1 MAATGTAIPRL
12 QARYRES
19 AAQTLMTEFA
29 YSNVME
35 IPRITKVAVNIGL
48 GEALENANA
57 IESATKDLLAITGQ
71 RPYVRRARK
80 AISNFKLRENNPIGL
95 SLTLRG
101 DRMWEFL
108 DRLINAAL
116 PRTRDFHG
124 VTADA
129 FDGRGNYSLGLTEQV
144 IFPEL
149 SFDQVDRV
157 RGMQINVVTTAKTDA
172 EGRRL
177 LELLG
182 MPFVKKQ

>member
-1 MAATGTAIPRL
+1 MVSTPTLPRL
-12 QARYRES
+12 QQRYREGI
-19 AAQTLMTEFA
+19 AQQLMTEFN
-29 YSNVME
+29 YENVMQV
-35 IPRITKVAVNIGL
+35 PRITKVAVNIGL

-57 IESATKDLLAITGQ
+57 VESATKDLLAITGQ
-71 RPYVRRARK
+71 RPYVRRAKK

-101 DRMWEFL
+101 NRMWEFL
-108 DRLINAAL
+108 DRLMNAAL
-116 PRTRDFHG
+116 PRVRDFHG
-124 VTADA
+124 VPTDA

-149 SFDQVDRV
+149 SFDQVDRI
-157 RGMQINVVTTAKTDA
+157 RGLQINVVTTAKTDA

-182 MPFVKKQ
+182 MPFAKKQ

>member
-1 MAATGTAIPRL
+1 MAATATDIPRL
-12 QARYRES
+12 QARYREN
-19 AAQTLMTEFA
+19 AAQVLMTEFG

-35 IPRITKVAVNIGL
+35 IPRVTKVAVNIGL

-71 RPYVRRARK
+71 RPYVRRAKK

-172 EGRRL
+172 EAKAL
-177 LELLG
+177 LAAFKF
-182 MPFVKKQ
+182 PFKA

>member
-1 MAATGTAIPRL
+1 MAATATDRSRL
-12 QARYRES
+12 QLRFRES
-19 AAQTLMTEFA
+19 VMPQLMTDFN

-71 RPYVRRARK
+71 RAYVRRAKK
-80 AISNFKLRENNPIGL
+80 AISNFKLRENNPIGV

-101 DRMWEFL
+101 DRMWEFM

-116 PRTRDFHG
+116 PRVRDFHG
-124 VTADA
+124 VPVDA
-129 FDGRGNYSLGLTEQV
+129 FDGRGNYSLGLTEQT

-149 SFDQVDRV
+149 GFDQVDRV
-157 RGMQINVVTTAKTDA
+157 RGLQINVVTTAKTDA

-182 MPFVKKQ
+182 MPFVKQ

>member
-1 MAATGTAIPRL
+1 MVSSTLPRL
-12 QARYRES
+12 QQRYRETI
-19 AAQTLMTEFA
+19 AQQLMSEFN

-57 IESATKDLLAITGQ
+57 VESATKDLMAITGQ
-71 RPYVRRARK
+71 RPYVRRAKK

-116 PRTRDFHG
+116 PRVRDFHG

-149 SFDQVDRV
+149 SFDQVDRI
-157 RGMQINVVTTAKTDA
+157 RGLQVNVVTTAKTDA

>member
-1 MAATGTAIPRL
+1 MRPRMQL
-12 QARYRES
+12 RYRETI
-19 AAQTLMTEFA
+19 APQLMSELG
-29 YSNVME
+29 YSNVMQVPHIE
-35 IPRITKVAVNIGL
+35 KIAVNIGL

-57 IESATKDLLAITGQ
+57 IEAATKDLMAITGQ

-108 DRLINAAL
+108 DRLISAAL
-116 PRTRDFHG
+116 PRVRDFHG
-124 VTADA
+124 VSDEA

-157 RGMQINVVTTAKTDA
+157 RGLQVNIVTSAKTDA
-172 EGRRL
+172 EGKRL

-182 MPFVKKQ
+182 MPFVRK

>member
-1 MAATGTAIPRL
+1 MTTMTPTVRPRM
-12 QARYRES
+12 QRRYRETIAPQLIS
-19 AAQTLMTEFA
+19 ELGYT
-29 YSNVME
+29 NVMQV
-35 IPRITKVAVNIGL
+35 PRIEKIAVNIGL

-57 IESATKDLLAITGQ
+57 IEAATKDLMAITGQ

-108 DRLINAAL
+108 DRLISAAL
-116 PRTRDFHG
+116 PRVRDFHG
-124 VTADA
+124 VSVEA

-157 RGMQINVVTTAKTDA
+157 RGLQINIVTSAKTDA
-172 EGRRL
+172 EGKRL

-182 MPFVKKQ
+182 MPFVRK

>member
-1 MAATGTAIPRL
+1 MVSTPTLPRL
-12 QARYRES
+12 QQRYRES
-19 AAQTLMTEFA
+19 IAPQLMTDFN

-57 IESATKDLLAITGQ
+57 VESATKDLLAITGQ
-71 RPYVRRARK
+71 RPYVRRAKK

-116 PRTRDFHG
+116 PRVRDFHG
-124 VTADA
+124 VTPDA
-129 FDGRGNYSLGLTEQV
+129 FDGRGNYSLGLPEQI
-144 IFPEL
+144 IFPEV
-149 SFDQVDRV
+149 SFDQVERV
-157 RGMQINVVTTAKTDA
+157 RGMQINIITSARTDE
-172 EGRRL
+172 EGKRL

-182 MPFVKKQ
+182 MPFAK

>member
-1 MAATGTAIPRL
+1 MPATATERPRM
-12 QARYRES
+12 QMRYRES
-19 AAQTLMTEFA
+19 VSQQLMADFSYA
-29 YSNVME
+29 NVME
-35 IPRITKVAVNIGL
+35 IPRISKVAVNIGL

-71 RPYVRRARK
+71 RPYVRRAKK

-116 PRTRDFHG
+116 PRVRDFHG
-124 VTADA
+124 VPLDA

-149 SFDQVDRV
+149 NFDQVDRV
-157 RGMQINVVTTAKTDA
+157 RGLQINVVTTAKTDA

-182 MPFVKKQ
+182 MPFVKK

>member
-1 MAATGTAIPRL
+1 MVSTPTLPRL
-12 QARYRES
+12 QQRYREGIS
-19 AAQTLMTEFA
+19 QQLMTEFN
-29 YSNVME
+29 YENVMQ

-57 IESATKDLLAITGQ
+57 VESATKDLLAITGQ
-71 RPYVRRARK
+71 RPYVRRAKK

-101 DRMWEFL
+101 NRMWEFL
-108 DRLINAAL
+108 DRLMNAAL
-116 PRTRDFHG
+116 PRVRDFHG
-124 VTADA
+124 VPTDA

-149 SFDQVDRV
+149 SFDQVDRI
-157 RGMQINVVTTAKTDA
+157 RGLQINVVTTAKTDA

>member
-1 MAATGTAIPRL
+1 MAATATDIPRL
-12 QARYRES
+12 QARYREN
-19 AAQTLMTEFA
+19 AAQVLMTEFG

-35 IPRITKVAVNIGL
+35 IPRVTKVAVNIGL

-71 RPYVRRARK
+71 RPYVRRAKK

-182 MPFVKKQ
+182 MPFVKK

>member
-1 MAATGTAIPRL
+1 MTSTTTDRSRL
-12 QARYRES
+12 EMRYRES
-19 AAQTLMTEFA
+19 VAQQLMTDFN
-29 YSNVME
+29 YGNVME

-71 RPYVRRARK
+71 RPYVRRAKK

-116 PRTRDFHG
+116 PRVRDFHG

-157 RGMQINVVTTAKTDA
+157 RGLQINVVTTAKTDA

-182 MPFVKKQ
+182 MPFVKK

>member
-1 MAATGTAIPRL
+1 MVSVTERPRMQL
-12 QARYRES
+12 RYRES
-19 AAQTLMTEFA
+19 IAQQLMADFS

-57 IESATKDLLAITGQ
+57 VESATKDLMAITGQ
-71 RPYVRRARK
+71 RPYVRRAKK

-116 PRTRDFHG
+116 PRVRDFHG

-149 SFDQVDRV
+149 SFDQVDRI
-157 RGMQINVVTTAKTDA
+157 RGLQVNVVTTAKTDA

>member
-1 MAATGTAIPRL
+1 MVSSTLPRL
-12 QARYRES
+12 QQRYRES
-19 AAQTLMTEFA
+19 IAQQLMSEFQ

-57 IESATKDLLAITGQ
+57 VESATKDLMAITGQ
-71 RPYVRRARK
+71 RPYVRRAKK

-116 PRTRDFHG
+116 PRVRDFHG

-149 SFDQVDRV
+149 SFDQVDRI
-157 RGMQINVVTTAKTDA
+157 RGLQVNVVTTAKTDA

>member
-1 MAATGTAIPRL
+1 MTTMTPGVRPRL
-12 QARYRES
+12 QLRYRETI
-19 AAQTLMTEFA
+19 AGQLMSEFGYA
-29 YSNVME
+29 NVMQVPHIE
-35 IPRITKVAVNIGL
+35 KVAVNIGL

-57 IESATKDLLAITGQ
+57 MESATKDLMAITGQ

-108 DRLINAAL
+108 DRLISAAL
-116 PRTRDFHG
+116 PRVRDFHG
-124 VTADA
+124 VSDEA

-149 SFDQVDRV
+149 TFDQVDRV
-157 RGMQINVVTTAKTDA
+157 RGLQINIVTSAKTDA
-172 EGRRL
+172 EGKRL

-182 MPFVKKQ
+182 MPFVRK

>member
-1 MAATGTAIPRL
+1 MTTMTPSVRPRL
-12 QARYRES
+12 QLRYRES
-19 AAQTLMTEFA
+19 IAPQLMTDFGYA
-29 YSNVME
+29 NVMQV
-35 IPRITKVAVNIGL
+35 PRVQKVAVNIGL

-57 IESATKDLLAITGQ
+57 IESATKDLMAITGQ

-80 AISNFKLRENNPIGL
+80 AISNFKLRENNPIGV

-108 DRLINAAL
+108 DRLISAAL
-116 PRTRDFHG
+116 PRVRDFHG
-124 VTADA
+124 VSDEA

-149 SFDQVDRV
+149 TFDQVDRV
-157 RGMQINVVTTAKTDA
+157 RGLQVNIVTSAKTDA
-172 EGRRL
+172 EGKRL

-182 MPFVKKQ
+182 MPFVRK

>member
-1 MAATGTAIPRL
+1 MVSTPTLPRL
-12 QARYRES
+12 QQRYRES
-19 AAQTLMTEFA
+19 IAQQLMAEFN

-57 IESATKDLLAITGQ
+57 VESATKDLLAITGQ
-71 RPYVRRARK
+71 RPYVRRAKK

-116 PRTRDFHG
+116 PRVRDFHG

-177 LELLG
+177 IELLG

>member
-1 MAATGTAIPRL
+1 MVSSTLPRL
-12 QARYRES
+12 QQRYRETI
-19 AAQTLMTEFA
+19 AQQLMSEFN

-57 IESATKDLLAITGQ
+57 VESATKDLMAITGQ
-71 RPYVRRARK
+71 RPYVRRAKK

-116 PRTRDFHG
+116 PRVRDFHG

-149 SFDQVDRV
+149 SFDQVDRI
-157 RGMQINVVTTAKTDA
+157 RGLQINVVTTAKTDA